1 MTKERRMLSN
11 VARVIGVV
19 ALLWFAAFV
28 VKSAAVQRAVVQNR
42 SVQSQLHTANEQ
54 IRILQEEN
62 EELRNEK

>member
-1 MTKERRMLSN
+1 MSKERRMLSN

-28 VKSAAVQRAVVQNR
+28 VISASVQRAIVQNR
-42 SVQSQLHTANEQ
+42 SVSSQLQAANKQ

-62 EELRNEK
+62 KGREK